1 MAIRYH
7 LSMTTDN
14 PSHVAINGDVIPSAT
29 RRLSGEPGSTDGLIE
44 ISLVG
49 HDHRYVCRIDGSGPV
64 PRLVELRMV
73 SDGDAAEIDP
83 ASVRQIPVRRL
94 ANAAARFIRV
104 HEEPFSTEIFGG
116 YTDELRPDYE
126 PGRRVLDDVH
136 YRKVADLL
144 NTGRECGLSP
154 RHFAAE
160 RLNASLPT
168 VDRWIKESKRRGFL
182 PRDWNKNPE
191 TAAQRER
198 RHRLELWIGT
208 HGPNVKP
215 PADYFT
221 TQGEN

>member
-7 LSMTTDN
+7 LFVTIDN
-14 PSHVAINGDVIPSAT
+14 PSQLAIKGDVIPSAT

-73 SDGDAAEIDP
+73 SPDDAAEIDP

-94 ANAAARFIRV
+94 ANAAARFIRSR
-104 HEEPFSTEIFGG
+104 EQPFSTEIFGG

-126 PGRRVLDDVH
+126 PRRRVLDDVH

-144 NTGRECGLSP
+144 ITGRECGFPP
-154 RHFAAE
+154 REFAAE

-168 VDRWIKESKRRGFL
+168 VDRWTRESKRRGFL
-182 PRDWNKNPE
+182 RRDWNKNAE
-191 TAAQRER
+191 TAAQREA
-198 RHRLELWIGT
+198 RLEREQWM
-208 HGPNVKP
+208 
-215 PADYFT
+215 
-221 TQGEN
+221 